1 MAETMKLNDILSDL
15 QNVGSSG
22 MEKTAE
28 ETPAAGQTV
37 KTARSELVQAL
48 DNAMATPKTA
58 SAGDPTP
65 VVDKVTKIASDLADS
80 EGEALTKEAVLYG
93 AAVADGFMAR
103 IGQYEQVGATKTA
116 SAPGGEQ
123 NFEKFAA
130 ENPEITKQAVELGY
144 LHGKAQIGQLK
155 QASFQQGH
163 ADASAQI
170 QELSQTEEG
179 REKLAAIAQELEGK
193 GQTKVASELEKWA
206 ATPEGQEAMP
216 YVKLG
221 YDETMEKLAAVEQ
234 GYSDTAGEINKL
246 AEDVFVRGYNDT
258 IKVLQAM

>member
-28 ETPAAGQTV
+28 NAHAAGQTV

-58 SAGDPTP
+58 AVGDPTP
-65 VVDKVTKIASDLADS
+65 VVEKVTKIASDLADS

-103 IGQYEQVGATKTA
+103 IGQYEQVGTKTA
-116 SAPGGEQ
+116 SAADGEQ
-123 NFEKFAA
+123 DFEKFAA

-144 LHGKAQIGQLK
+144 LHGKAQIEQLK
-155 QASFQQGH
+155 QAAFESGYTDAN
-163 ADASAQI
+163 ADI
-170 QELSQTEEG
+170 EKLSQSDEG
-179 REKLAAIAQELEGK
+179 REKLAAIAEELEGK
-193 GQTKVASELEKWA
+193 GHNKVASELEKWA